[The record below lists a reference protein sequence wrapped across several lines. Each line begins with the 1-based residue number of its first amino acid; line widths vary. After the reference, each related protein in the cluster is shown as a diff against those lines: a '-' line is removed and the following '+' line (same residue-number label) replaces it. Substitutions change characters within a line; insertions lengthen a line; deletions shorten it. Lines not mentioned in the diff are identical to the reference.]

1 MDKWGNFVFNEP
13 YIGNEIKQINNVV
26 LPKQYLEFMKK
37 HNGGQG
43 DICLLYTSE
52 RMGLCPCFL
61 FYLECIVNG
70 NFSITVERFQCNTSL
85 HRGGLCSGP
94 YEQFPPSFLAVILK
108 VSSVM
113 VIINIIK
120 TARYTGSILKL
131 IKLPRSPN
139 SGGIKVEPT

>member
-1 MDKWGNFVFNEP
+1 MS
-13 YIGNEIKQINNVV
+13 IGNVV
-26 LPKQYLEFMKK
+26 SEEE
-37 HNGGQG
+37 NR
-43 DICLLYTSE
+43 E

-94 YEQFPPSFLAVILK
+94 YERFPPSFLAVILK